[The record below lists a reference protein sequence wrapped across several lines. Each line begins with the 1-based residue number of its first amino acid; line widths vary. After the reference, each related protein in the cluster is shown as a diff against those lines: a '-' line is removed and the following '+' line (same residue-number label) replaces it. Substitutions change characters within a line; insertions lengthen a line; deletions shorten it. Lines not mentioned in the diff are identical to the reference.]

1 MQELAF
7 DAQVAVVTGAGGG
20 LGRQYA
26 LALAARGARV
36 IVNDVGSSVSGEGAD
51 EGPAAA
57 VAREITDAGGEAVPD
72 AHSVATAAGGAA
84 IIAPAVEAFGRID
97 ILINNAGVL
106 RDKAFHN
113 LTDELLDPVIDVH
126 LKGAFNVTRPAW
138 PKMREQGYGRVLMA
152 TSNSGLLGNFGQS
165 NYGAAKMGLVGLT
178 RVLAAEGAKYNI
190 KVNAIAPLARTR
202 MTEELLGPLVT
213 KLAPELVAPVAV
225 WLVHR
230 DVGVSGEVYSAA
242 GGRVARFFTGLTRGY
257 YNPALT
263 AEDVRDHFDEVRD
276 QSGYIVPAG
285 PADEYAQLMEIW
297 GS

>member
-84 IIAPAVEAFGRID
+84 IIATAVEAFGRID

>member
-1 MQELAF
+1 VQELAF

-84 IIAPAVEAFGRID
+84 IIATAVEAFGRID